1 MEISRTRNLP
11 TGPVFYTS
19 YRGQE
24 VACRTLATA
33 RALDATFWT
42 QDADFEQVPGVRY
55 VARKRQA

>member
-1 MEISRTRNLP
+1 MP